1 MDEERLR
8 KLKAIMKTS
17 PCPVGCR
24 CHSARPEE
32 LCKAR
37 SMGIESL
44 LECLEEEPGDCSFAF
59 PFGGSHFCR
68 CGTRKEIAKLLGE

>member
-1 MDEERLR
+1 MDGPILERL
-8 KLKAIMKTS
+8 KGLIKTS

-24 CHSARPEE
+24 CHRLNLEE

-37 SMGIESL
+37 TMGVESL
-44 LECLEEEPGDCSFAF
+44 LECLEEDPEKCVFAF
-59 PFGGSHFCR
+59 AFGGSYFCR